1 MRKGKRGHC
10 CGLKNNQQSGWKWP
24 GGMMEGCL
32 VEEGTTEMKR
42 AMGGKRSCKLVGGE
56 AKALA
61 GRILE
66 KVAANI

>member
-1 MRKGKRGHC
+1 
-10 CGLKNNQQSGWKWP
+10 
-24 GGMMEGCL
+24 MEGCL

-42 AMGGKRSCKLVGGE
+42 AMRGKRSCKHVRGE